1 MKIALIT
8 LIVYTILGC
17 SNASRINDSS
27 GIQLEEIV
35 KKVSEDEGFVDVYLK
50 IISDTKTDSSHIY
63 VAKGVYKKQVLG
75 LEIEVR
81 SNLPAGLVDG
91 SLGAEGAFASQG
103 VRIKSIGA
111 ESDTFIGALSELYG
125 FPTHKNFTRKT
136 ITGTLYSLNDKVA
149 NLENS
154 DYYKFKVFFEE
165 DNEDLYS
172 EIFLNINTANQEIEW
187 REKDPENRKQLIEIL
202 TQ

>member
-1 MKIALIT
+1 MRIALIT
-8 LIVYTILGC
+8 LILCTFLGC
-17 SNASRINDSS
+17 SNASRTTVSS

-35 KKVSEDEGFVDVYLK
+35 KEEIEEEGFVDVYLK
-50 IISDTKTDSSHIY
+50 IVSDTKTDSSHIY
-63 VAKGVYKKQVLG
+63 VAKGLYKKHVLG

-125 FPTHKNFTRKT
+125 FPTHKNFSSKT
-136 ITGTLYSLNDKVA
+136 ITGTLYSLNDQVA
-149 NLENS
+149 NLEKS

-165 DNEDLYS
+165 DNDALYS
-172 EIFLNINTANQEIEW
+172 EVFLNINTANQEIEW
-187 REKDPENRKQLIEIL
+187 REKDPEYREQLIEIL